1 MLISDWSS
9 DVCSSDLPTAPAPTA
24 PAAGA
29 QREERVRMSRLRQ
42 TIARRLKEAQ
52 NTAAM
57 LATFNECDMSAVM
70 ALRQQYKEAFEK
82 KHGVKLGFS
91 SFFTKAAVSALQ
103 ELPTVNARIDG
114 EEIVYASYY
123 DIGMALST
131 HNGLMVPVRQE
142 EHTYELQTLMRKS

>member
-1 MLISDWSS
+1 ML
-9 DVCSSDLPTAPAPTA
+9 T
-24 PAAGA
+24 
-29 QREERVRMSRLRQ
+29 
-42 TIARRLKEAQ
+42 
-52 NTAAM
+52 
-57 LATFNECDMSAVM
+57 TFNECDMSAVM

-114 EEIVYASYY
+114 EEIVYARYY

-131 HNGLMVPVRQE
+131 PNGLMVPVMRDCDKKSFAEIEKTLSDISAKARDCKLSLE
-142 EHTYELQTLMRKS
+142 EIIVGTFNITTAYFFGSFISNPVLQQKP